1 MNQKELIKYF
11 KNKNIP
17 YSIIAKSIGVTTKT
31 VYNWFEK
38 EKLKHTSYIKLLEY
52 YKKLN
57 ANAERSLTMDQ
68 QNMLIEYQ
76 KKEIQSLKE
85 QIINTP
91 ELTYDSHA
99 DIIFKF
105 NVKIRWSLKNP
116 SVSVMYNDTIGAY
129 VPKMAKKLGYSEAEM
144 VEFLQIGEMVRYS
157 QHNIHK
163 LRTKQQRDEMIST
176 LMKFMHAYDKVK
188 MNMTSLI
195 AEIPVIYTHKNGTP
209 FLANVE
215 YRVNWLKGTG
225 TAHIRWC
232 KD

>member
-1 MNQKELIKYF
+1 
-11 KNKNIP
+11 
-17 YSIIAKSIGVTTKT
+17 
-31 VYNWFEK
+31 
-38 EKLKHTSYIKLLEY
+38 
-52 YKKLN
+52 
-57 ANAERSLTMDQ
+57 MDQ